1 MITTGILKY
10 AIEDVFR
17 LTSFPQNMYIDRLTL
32 SDDTYEFRLKKVL
45 RSSGC
50 LISMTGSSKMD
61 KSA

>member
-1 MITTGILKY
+1 MGKFKY

-17 LTSFPQNMYIDRLTL
+17 PTSFPQNTYIDRLIS